1 MTAATSNTS
10 FMVNYLS
17 TLTKNKKYLGIE
29 IGGDR
34 KFNFKSVRFL
44 IQTDLHTF
52 FIILDLRSQ
61 SMTSDLWHVL

>member
-10 FMVNYLS
+10 FMVVNYLS

-34 KFNFKSVRFL
+34 KFNLKSVRFL
-44 IQTDLHTF
+44 IQTDLHT
-52 FIILDLRSQ
+52 
-61 SMTSDLWHVL
+61 VA